1 MKKLLLLFH
10 CVAFA
15 VVMSHAQTSILDF
28 ETPAT
33 STVFQYFGSTLD
45 GTFNEVIAN
54 PNPTGANTSSM
65 VGKYVKPA
73 VAEVWAGCFS
83 NPNPTVAVDLTANGK
98 IAVKVHMDH
107 IGNLTLKLEGSTNG
121 GANWATT
128 VQNTKVNEWEELIF
142 DASQPSIE
150 APFTPASNF
159 VYTRVVL
166 FFDFGTAGTGTDVT
180 SYFDDI
186 IALPNTTAVTNILDF
201 ETAATGTTFQYFGS
215 TLDGSLTETVA
226 NPNPTGID
234 TSANVLKYV
243 KPAVAEVWAGAF
255 SNPDPATPVDLS
267 GGGKVCVKVH
277 MDHIGNLALK
287 LEGSTSGKP
296 NWITQV
302 SNTKVNE
309 WEELCFD
316 ASLPSLE
323 PPFEAASGAY
333 TRVVLFFD
341 FGTAGTGTDVISYL
355 DDVVVKSGGAP
366 QIRTVNFK
374 VDMNSYTANFDQV
387 YISGNFNNWSGD
399 ANPLADPDLDGIWEG
414 NISVPN
420 GLYEYKVTL
429 DNWAAQEQFSGFE
442 ECTRRD
448 PSGQF
453 VNRFLPISADTD
465 IPQFCFNSC
474 YACGDEV
481 KITFKLG
488 MNGIAPSPDGIWLAG
503 GGNFDVPGGKYKMS
517 DADSDGIFEI
527 VVPRKKG
534 FASYYTFTN
543 GACPDYSCK
552 ENLADLPCGD
562 PANFNDRFLPAT
574 NADATVATCF
584 GACFTNAEC
593 VSSVKNL
600 VEDAQI
606 FRLLGNPSSAGATV
620 LQFDNSIFEEKNLM
634 LSNTVGQVVGQWHLS
649 AGTAQFEL
657 NTNELQ
663 PGIYFVT
670 VRAGERFFTRKLIR

>member
-1 MKKLLLLFH
+1 MKKLLLLFQ
-10 CVAFA
+10 CLVLA
-15 VVMSHAQTSILDF
+15 VVVSRAQTTILDF
-28 ETPAT
+28 EAAAT

-54 PNPTGANTSSM
+54 PNPTGSNTSSM
-65 VGKYVKPA
+65 VGRYVKPA

-83 NPNPTVAVDLTANGK
+83 NPDPTVAVDLAANGR
-98 IAVKVHMDH
+98 IAVKVHRDR
-107 IGNLTLKLEGSTNG
+107 IGNLTLKLENSTNG
-121 GANWATT
+121 GANWVTT
-128 VQNTKVNEWEELIF
+128 VQNTKINEWEELVF

-150 APFTPASNF
+150 PPFASASGF

-166 FFDFGTAGTGTDVT
+166 FFDFGASGTGSDVV

-186 IALPNTTAVTNILDF
+186 VALPNATVTTTILDF
-201 ETAATGTTFQYFGS
+201 ETPATGTTFQYFGS
-215 TLDGSLTETVA
+215 TLDGTLTETIA
-226 NPNPTGID
+226 NPNPTGLN

-255 SNPDPATPVDLS
+255 SNPDPTTPVDVS
-267 GGGKVCVKVH
+267 GGAKVCIKVH
-277 MDHIGNLALK
+277 LDHIGNLALK

-302 SNTKVNE
+302 PNTKVNE

-316 ASLPSLE
+316 ASVPSIE
-323 PPFEAASGAY
+323 PPFEAASGIY

-341 FGTAGTGTDVISYL
+341 FGTPGTGTDVVSYL

-366 QIRTVNFK
+366 QVRTVNFK

-399 ANPLADPDLDGIWEG
+399 ANPLSDPDLDGIWEG
-414 NISVPN
+414 SISVPN

-429 DNWAAQEQFSGFE
+429 DNWAVQEQFGGFE
-442 ECTRRD
+442 ECTKTD

-453 VNRFLPISADTD
+453 VNRFLPVSADTD
-465 IPQFCFNSC
+465 VPRFCFNSC
-474 YACGDEV
+474 YACGEEV

-488 MNGIAPSPDGIWLAG
+488 MNGIAPNPDGVWLAG

-517 DADSDGIFEI
+517 DTDGDGIFEI
-527 VVPRKKG
+527 VVPRKQG
-534 FASYYTFTN
+534 FSSYYTFAN
-543 GACPDYSCK
+543 GPCPDYSCK
-552 ENLADLPCGD
+552 ENLEGLPCGN

-574 NADATVATCF
+574 NSNVTVATCF

-593 VSSVKNL
+593 ISSVKNL
-600 VEDAQI
+600 VQDAQI
-606 FRLLGNPSSAGATV
+606 FTLLGNPSNAGTTV
-620 LQFDNSIFEEKNLM
+620 LQFGNSIFEDKSIM
-634 LSNTVGQVVGQWHLS
+634 LTNTIGQVLGQWHLS
-649 AGTAQFEL
+649 GGVPQFEL
-657 NTNELQ
+657 HTSDFQ

-670 VRAGERFFTRKLIR
+670 VRAGERFFTRKLAR